1 MAVLPTVSA
10 DCSSPLI
17 DSVLGLFNISN
28 IDDLPATLLH
38 DVQNKCATGNCTV
51 NLPGCGAQSVDDMN
65 CEVPVFDVGVKL
77 GTNTIC
83 DVACFIP
90 GIIDHKCKDACEK
103 ELTMQITGDFERM
116 QHVVSSLA
124 INRFNVDCHGN
135 GLTKPLIFDT
145 NVSVGIEDLG
155 LGLKIHTKDLSIGTT
170 TTLSLDQ
177 LKVELSLPVNGS
189 VQCGLL
195 PRQKNIDIHIGD
207 TSIDAFDLNFDV
219 NNKAIRD
226 ISAVICLDLPFCKN
240 AISDAIDDAIQFA
253 LKTFVP
259 PVMSKLITPA
269 IQAVVDVVQC
279 PKVEPEDEVVV

>member
-124 INRFNVDCHGN
+124 IKDFDMDCQGN
-135 GLTKPLIFDT
+135 GLTKPLLF
-145 NVSVGIEDLG
+145 NASMSAGIEDLG